1 MKIEIE
7 IPEYTRERGLISGS
21 IPGGTIQVR
30 SYGPTFGIEGDRD
43 GMITLAMSLLA
54 IAHNWDAA
62 PYNSHIHLDP
72 PDLLEDES
80 SSIVV
85 QRLRES

>member
-7 IPEYTRERGLISGS
+7 IPEYTSECGLIPGAT
-21 IPGGTIQVR
+21 PGGMIQIR
-30 SYGPTFGIEGDRD
+30 SYGPTFGVEGDRD
-43 GMITLAMSLLA
+43 GMITLAKCLLA
-54 IAHNWDAA
+54 IAYNWDAA
-62 PYNSHIHLDP
+62 PNGAHIHLDP
-72 PDLLEDES
+72 PDILEDDS